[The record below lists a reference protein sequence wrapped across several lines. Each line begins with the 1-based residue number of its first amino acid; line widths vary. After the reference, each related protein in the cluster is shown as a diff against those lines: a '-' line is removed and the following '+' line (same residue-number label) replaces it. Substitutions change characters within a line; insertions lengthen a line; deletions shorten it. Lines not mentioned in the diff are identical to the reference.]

1 MLKIPLAMKSFI
13 LIVIIAIVIEKAKPH
28 PLHSPNVNGV
38 LPPQDV
44 GGEQAHWSPLLPP
57 ANPILP
63 KRRTRRFVR

>member
-1 MLKIPLAMKSFI
+1 MPLAMKSFI
-13 LIVIIAIVIEKAKPH
+13 LIVIIAIVEKAKPR
-28 PLHSPNVNGV
+28 PLHSPKVSGV
-38 LPPQDV
+38 LVPPQDV

>member
-28 PLHSPNVNGV
+28 PLHSPKVSGA

>member
-1 MLKIPLAMKSFI
+1 MKSFI
-13 LIVIIAIVIEKAKPH
+13 LIVMIIALVIVEKANSR
-28 PLHSPNVNGV
+28 PLHSPKVSGA

-57 ANPILP
+57 ANPTLP

>member
-1 MLKIPLAMKSFI
+1 MKSFI
-13 LIVIIAIVIEKAKPH
+13 LIVMIIALVIVEKANSR
-28 PLHSPNVNGV
+28 PLHSPKVSGG

-57 ANPILP
+57 ANPILLP

>member
-1 MLKIPLAMKSFI
+1 MKSFI
-13 LIVIIAIVIEKAKPH
+13 LIVMIIALVIVEKANSR
-28 PLHSPNVNGV
+28 PLHSPKVSGG